1 MEEKDIKIK
10 KEEQSTFKT
19 GIKQKIVFAK
29 LNKYFLLPFLAPI
42 FCMMSNYFFNK
53 VYYSKI
59 KRVEFLVMIYAE
71 LSYVI
76 AGLLHFTTKYRSKS
90 KKGEIINEKND
101 NSNNKVIELIYNKS
115 FIINTK
121 KALIFIFMISLIYTI
136 LIFLNIFNKGKNIIQ
151 KRLFYMF
158 FVPLFSKYI
167 LKENIYKHQY
177 LSLFICLIGS
187 ILIIIPVCLKIT
199 KDDILHNILNFIGGI
214 IYPLFLI
221 LIKHLSNIYYISPLN
236 TSFLLGII
244 SIIVTCFC
252 YVIYSLIEYHDLSYF
267 NDCFD
272 FSEVDNKVNVSIYII
287 LNFLFSTT
295 LNALAM
301 LVLLYFSPI
310 LLMITDII
318 SPMLYWIVQTIEE
331 GSSMPDDILN
341 PIGYIIILF
350 STLTYNEIIILNFC
364 DLNKNTKKFVKQRQ
378 NVESVE
384 LSEYINN
391 IRQNSLFSNDDN
403 DEAIIY
409 DE

>member
-1 MEEKDIKIK
+1 MEEKIIDVTK
-10 KEEQSTFKT
+10 KEPNTFKKE
-19 GIKQKIVFAK
+19 IKQKITFAK

-42 FCMMSNYFFNK
+42 FCMMTNYFLDK
-53 VYYSKI
+53 VAYSKI
-59 KRVEFLVMIYAE
+59 KRVEFLILIYIE
-71 LSYVI
+71 LSFI
-76 AGLLHFTTKYRSKS
+76 TAGILHFITKYRSRR
-90 KKGEIINEKND
+90 KKPKINND
-101 NSNNKVIELIYNKS
+101 KDENSHNKVIELIYNNS
-115 FIINTK
+115 FNINTK
-121 KALIFIFMISLIYTI
+121 KVLMFIILISLIYTI
-136 LIFLNIFNKGKNIIQ
+136 LIFLDIINNGKNIIQ
-151 KRLFYMF
+151 QRLFYMF

-221 LIKHLSNIYYISPLN
+221 LIKHLSNKYYISPLYI
-236 TSFLLGII
+236 SFSLGII
-244 SIIVTCFC
+244 TIIMTCFIFI
-252 YVIYSLIEYHDLSYF
+252 IYSLIEYHDLSYF

-287 LNFLFSTT
+287 LSFLFSTT
-295 LNALAM
+295 LNMLTM

-350 STLTYNEIIILNFC
+350 STLIYNEIIILNFC
-364 DLNKNTKKFVKQRQ
+364 GLSKNTKKCIEQRIKT
-378 NVESVE
+378 E
-384 LSEYINN
+384 LELNKIIEDNEPDNDSDDSDGEIEINN
-391 IRQNSLFSNDDN
+391 
-403 DEAIIY
+403 E
-409 DE
+409 